1 MQELRIAVCYEGV
14 HDYRST
20 PSSDSARTGRFHRED
35 KPAIAVSPHADLEM
49 KSFGGGN
56 GRLFAFYG
64 YFTKSG
70 LGGDW
75 ARCYHC
81 GRACQW
87 AFLSRVSFCS
97 LPTSDSLS
105 WVPPKT
111 VSSRLPLCCLSPRS
125 QSLGLRTRTD
135 ISLPSVLPR
144 PRDRRDYDAL
154 LIQMMWHTYFKF
166 TPVGQRFG
174 RCVDRFAGVY
184 AANSVNSTPEYNSPF
199 RARQGECG
207 GQISLCDHSRYA

>member
-1 MQELRIAVCYEGV
+1 M
-14 HDYRST
+14 
-20 PSSDSARTGRFHRED
+20 
-35 KPAIAVSPHADLEM
+35 AVSSHFMGISQSQDSGATGLDVITAGEPV
-49 KSFGGGN
+49 S
-56 GRLFAFYG
+56 G
-64 YFTKSG
+64 Y
-70 LGGDW
+70 
-75 ARCYHC
+75 C
-81 GRACQW
+81 
-87 AFLSRVSFCS
+87 LSRVYFCS
-97 LPTSDSLS
+97 LPTSDGLS